1 MSQDIEEQ
9 LSALMDGE
17 LGRDERAFLLRR
29 LEHDAELRAKWT
41 RYHLMR
47 DVMSNRR
54 GSAPM
59 DLSDRVMSAIA
70 DEDRA
75 HKPAVRVAGR
85 WRPWAGAALAASVAL
100 LAVMAIS
107 PRGQMDLG
115 ASPMVAETAPAP
127 RLALPADVPGP
138 MVPSV
143 SRDAGVMQPVAA
155 EVRRELPLAP
165 TPMTAEELMLMRHRQ
180 IAGANW
186 LVGGDQG
193 LYVAPRQ
200 GEQDSY
206 ATPASFQPQ

>member
-29 LEHDAELRAKWT
+29 LEHDAELRARWT
-41 RYHLMR
+41 RYHLLR
-47 DVMSNRR
+47 DVMSNHR

-75 HKPAVRVAGR
+75 QRPQARSGGR

-107 PRGQMDLG
+107 PRTQLSFSGDS
-115 ASPMVAETAPAP
+115 AVAETAPAP
-127 RLALPADVPGP
+127 RMALPADVPGP
-138 MVPSV
+138 MVPTLANSGSMV
-143 SRDAGVMQPVAA
+143 QPVAA

-180 IAGANW
+180 VAGANW

-193 LYVAPRQ
+193 LYVAPRVEQ
-200 GEQDSY
+200 GDTV
-206 ATPASFQPQ
+206 ATPVNYQPQ